1 VPSFLS
7 KPARLF
13 YRAGFGPGPKTG
25 LRAGLTGLVL
35 FGHLYLHLSS
45 RISNTHTYTCGGGET
60 RWVDATRSKRK
71 LGSVPLLRPIGFWP
85 RIKKARTRSTARI
98 IVTPEPLLPGLL
110 RPLPSSPPS
119 PAASPASPT
128 PRIGSADK
136 VRTSALPPTRSPPF
150 PSPTEDRS
158 TRARDLS

>member
-1 VPSFLS
+1 M
-7 KPARLF
+7 
-13 YRAGFGPGPKTG
+13 
-25 LRAGLTGLVL
+25 
-35 FGHLYLHLSS
+35 SS

-136 VRTSALPPTRSPPF
+136 VRTSALPPTPLPSLPFPHGGSLHPRTGSILGRTLSPTVRALWAACRSIRSPF
-150 PSPTEDRS
+150 P
-158 TRARDLS
+158 ADLVPPGLLFGP